1 MPLTRIKLLR
11 LKRGL
16 YQWQVAQAIGVNESV
31 LSKLETGR
39 AKPSEEQ
46 LSKIAT
52 ILEVSVEDLQEN
64 RK

>member
-39 AKPSEEQ
+39 TKPSEEQ
-46 LSKIAT
+46 LAKIAT
-52 ILEVSVEDLQEN
+52 ILEVSEEELQEN
-64 RK
+64 PQ